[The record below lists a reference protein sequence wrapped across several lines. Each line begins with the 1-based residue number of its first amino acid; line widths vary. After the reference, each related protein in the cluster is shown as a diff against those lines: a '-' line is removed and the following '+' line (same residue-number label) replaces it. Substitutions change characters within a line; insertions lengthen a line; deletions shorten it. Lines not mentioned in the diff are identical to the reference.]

1 MKLPVVPVFLNNTSF
16 TNNFSFI
23 VVTTI
28 DFLRLPNINLIQMK
42 SLLFIFALF
51 ILNFTAQAQFPGGGG
66 GSSVTGRISG
76 VVIDSLTKK
85 PVDYATI
92 TLYRSGGKIPLNGV
106 VTDGKGI
113 FRIDNLNAGNYKVT
127 VSFIGYPTKTIDP
140 VTTTPGK
147 PDANLGTIRLSPT
160 GRMLK
165 GVNIVA
171 DAPIVENRIDRL
183 VYNAE
188 KDVTTAGG
196 NASDVLRKVPLLSV
210 DMDGNVSLRG
220 DQNVRVLING
230 KPSGALS
237 TSLADVLRTI
247 PADQIKSVE
256 VITSPSA
263 KYDAEGS
270 GGIINIIT
278 KSSKASGISGSVS
291 GGVGTRQNNGN
302 VNLNYK
308 HNRFSLGANIGGN
321 GAWPQ
326 TSLVDLYSVTGATT
340 RTQNAQSRTTRLGV
354 RGSINGS
361 YDFNDFNSI
370 TTNVTINSIAMKN
383 NGMGFSTNSL
393 FGATAGYS
401 STNYNKTSL
410 GGFDWSADYTHKFKK
425 QGEEITIAGQWSH
438 TGATNDYATEYFNV
452 PAAFIRFTP
461 NQNGTNDGTN
471 NEYTAQADY
480 TLPIGKN
487 IKLEAGEKSIFRR
500 INSDFE
506 VYQQNNNTGPYL
518 LNDTASNLY
527 KYNQNVYAGYTVAT
541 FTLPKSY
548 SLQVGARVENTQI
561 DGTPSNR
568 TQPSLSPFSNSYT
581 TFVPTLAVSKA
592 LKGGNSVK
600 LNYTKRITRPSLTQ
614 INPFINKAN
623 ADNQTQG
630 SPTLSPEVS
639 QTVEIGYTAFIKSS
653 VIILSTYYKHTNN
666 LIEGIA
672 TSIYDTDLDRTITRT
687 NFLNIGKNN
696 SIGVSASGSI
706 NPIKPL
712 TIRGS
717 ASVYTYDATANSTLT
732 SQQSSNSTY
741 IQYNIFTGAS
751 LALKKGF
758 AAELFGIFNSAR
770 RNIQGTGP
778 AFNLYGLGLKKD
790 IIAKKFTLGLNAL
803 SPFQKYLH
811 LNTNING
818 NGITQHQTISYPLR
832 SFGISFSY
840 NFGKITYGQ
849 QAKKKGVN
857 NDDVMPGDTGNS
869 GGVPSGGSGGRP
881 Q

>member
-1 MKLPVVPVFLNNTSF
+1 
-16 TNNFSFI
+16 
-23 VVTTI
+23 
-28 DFLRLPNINLIQMK
+28 MK
-42 SLLFIFALF
+42 SILLLFSLFIFG
-51 ILNFTAQAQFPGGGG
+51 FTVQAQFPGGGG

-76 VVIDSLTKK
+76 SVVDSVSKK
-85 PVDYATI
+85 PIDYATV
-92 TLYRSGGKIPLNGV
+92 TLYRSGGKAPLNGT
-106 VTDGKGI
+106 VTDEKGN
-113 FRIDNLNAGNYKVT
+113 FRINNLSAGNYKVT
-127 VSFIGYPTKTIDP
+127 ISFIGYPTKTIDP
-140 VTTTPGK
+140 VTTTPAK
-147 PDANLGTIRLSPT
+147 PDANIGAIRLSPT

-165 GVNIVA
+165 GVDVVSTA
-171 DAPIVENRIDRL
+171 SLVENHIDKL

-188 KDVTTAGG
+188 KDLTTSGG
-196 NASDVLRKVPLLSV
+196 NATDVLRKVPLLSV
-210 DMDGNVSLRG
+210 DLDGNVSLRG

-247 PADQIKSVE
+247 PADQIKSIE

-278 KSSKASGISGSVS
+278 KSSKASGLSGSVS

-326 TSLVDLYSVTGATT
+326 TSLVDFSSVTGSTT
-340 RTQNAQSRTTRLGV
+340 RTQNSQSKTTRLGV

-370 TTNVTINSIAMKN
+370 TTSVTINSTSMKN
-383 NGMGFSTNSL
+383 NGMGINTNSL
-393 FGATAGYS
+393 FGINGGYTS
-401 STNYNKTSL
+401 DNYNKTSL

-425 QGEEITIAGQWSH
+425 QGEELTIAGQWSH
-438 TGATNDYATEYFNV
+438 TGATNDYATQYYNV
-452 PAAFIRFTP
+452 PATFIRFTP

-480 TLPIGKN
+480 ALPIGKK
-487 IKLEAGEKSIFRR
+487 IKLEAGGKSIFRR
-500 INSDFE
+500 INSDFD
-506 VYQQNNNTGPYL
+506 VFRQNNNTGPYL
-518 LNDTASNLY
+518 LNDTASNKY
-527 KYNQNVYAGYTVAT
+527 DYNQNVYAGYAVAT
-541 FTLPKSY
+541 FTLPKNY
-548 SLQVGARVENTQI
+548 SIQAGARVENTQI

-581 TFVPTLAVSKA
+581 TFVPTLALSRQ
-592 LKGGNSVK
+592 LKGGNSIK

-639 QTVEIGYTAFIKSS
+639 QTVELGYTAFIKSS
-653 VIILSTYYKHTNN
+653 VIILSAYYKHTNN

-672 TSIYDTDLDRTITRT
+672 DSVRDPDLGRTITRT
-687 NFLNIGKNN
+687 NYLNIGTNN
-696 SIGVSASGSI
+696 SFGVSASGSI

-717 ASVYTYDATANSTLT
+717 ASVYTYDASANALLL
-732 SQQSSNSTY
+732 SQQSSNSVY

-751 LALKKGF
+751 LALSKGF
-758 AAELFGIFNSAR
+758 AAEVFGIFNSAR

-778 AFNLYGLGLKKD
+778 AFNLYGFGVKKD

-803 SPFQKYLH
+803 SPFQKYLQ
-811 LNTNING
+811 LKTNISSNG
-818 NGITQHQTISYPLR
+818 FAQNQTISYPLR

-849 QAKKKGVN
+849 QPKKKGVN
-857 NDDVMPGDTGNS
+857 NDDIMPGDTGNG
-869 GGVPSGGSGGRP
+869 GGVPSTGGGGRP

>member
-1 MKLPVVPVFLNNTSF
+1 MKRLLIL
-16 TNNFSFI
+16 FS
-23 VVTTI
+23 
-28 DFLRLPNINLIQMK
+28 L
-42 SLLFIFALF
+42 SIFAF
-51 ILNFTAQAQFPGGGG
+51 AAHAQFPGGGG

-76 VVIDSLTKK
+76 TVVDSVTKK

-92 TLYRSGGKIPLNGV
+92 TLYRSGGKAPLNGV
-106 VTDGKGI
+106 VTDGKGV
-113 FRIDNLNAGNYKVT
+113 FRINNITAGKYKVT
-127 VSFIGYPTKTIDP
+127 ISFIGYPTKTIDP

-147 PDANLGTIRLSPT
+147 PDISLGIVRLSPT

-171 DAPIVENRIDRL
+171 DAPIVENRIDKL

-188 KDVTTAGG
+188 KDITTGGG
-196 NASDVLRKVPLLSV
+196 NATDVLRKVPLLSV

-230 KPSGALS
+230 KPSGAVS

-278 KSSKASGISGSVS
+278 KSSKASGLSGSVS
-291 GGVGTRQNNGN
+291 GGIGTRQNNGN

-308 HNRFSLGANIGGN
+308 HNRLSLGANIGGN

-326 TSLVDLYSVTGATT
+326 TSLVDFSSVSGTTT
-340 RTQNAQSRTTRLGV
+340 RTQNSQSKTTREGV

-361 YDFNDFNSI
+361 YDFNEFNSL
-370 TTNVTINSIAMKN
+370 TSSVTLNGTAMKN
-383 NGMGFSTNSL
+383 DGTALNTNSL
-393 FGATAGYS
+393 FTGYGGYNT
-401 STNYNKTSL
+401 TNYNKTSL
-410 GGFDWSADYTHKFKK
+410 AGFDWSADYTHKFKK
-425 QGEEITIAGQWSH
+425 QGEELTIAGQWSH
-438 TGATNDYATEYFNV
+438 TGATNDYATAYFNV
-452 PAAFIRFTP
+452 PAAFIRYTP
-461 NQNGTNDGTN
+461 NQTGTNDGTN
-471 NEYTAQADY
+471 NEYTAQVDY
-480 TLPIGKN
+480 ALPINTK
-487 IKLEAGEKSIFRR
+487 IKFEAGGKSIFRR
-500 INSDFE
+500 INSDFN
-506 VYQQNNNTGPYL
+506 VFGQTNNVGPYL
-518 LNDTASNLY
+518 LNDTASNKY
-527 KYNQNVYAGYTVAT
+527 DYNQNVYAGYSVFT

-561 DGTPSNR
+561 AGTPSNS
-568 TQPSLSPFSNSYT
+568 TQPSLKPFSNSYT
-581 TFVPTLAVSKA
+581 SFVPSFALSRS

-600 LNYTKRITRPSLTQ
+600 LTYTKRIQRPSLTQ

-630 SPTLSPEVS
+630 SPTLSPEIS
-639 QTVEIGYTAFIKSS
+639 QTVELGYTAFIKSS

-672 TSIYDTDLDRTITRT
+672 DTVRDPDLGRTVTRT
-687 NFLNIGKNN
+687 NYLNVGKNN
-696 SIGVSASGSI
+696 SFGVSASGSI
-706 NPIKPL
+706 NPVKPL

-717 ASVYTYDATANSTLT
+717 ASVYTYDAVANTALAN
-732 SQQSSNSTY
+732 QQSGGSTY
-741 IQYNIFTGAS
+741 LQYNVFTGAS
-751 LALKKGF
+751 LALKGGF
-758 AAELFGIFNSAR
+758 AAELFGVFNSKR
-770 RNIQGTGP
+770 RTIQGTGP
-778 AFNLYGLGLKKD
+778 AFNIYGFGVKKD
-790 IIAKKFTLGLNAL
+790 IIAKKFTLGLNTL

-811 LNTNING
+811 LNTNISSNG
-818 NGITQHQTISYPLR
+818 FAQNQTISYPIR

-849 QAKKKGVN
+849 QSKKKGVN
-857 NDDVMPGDTGNS
+857 NDDVMPGDNGN
-869 GGVPSGGSGGRP
+869 GGAGVPSGSGGGRP

>member
-1 MKLPVVPVFLNNTSF
+1 MK
-16 TNNFSFI
+16 
-23 VVTTI
+23 
-28 DFLRLPNINLIQMK
+28 RLLI
-42 SLLFIFALF
+42 LFYLSIFA
-51 ILNFTAQAQFPGGGG
+51 ITARAQFPGGGG
-66 GSSVTGRISG
+66 SSSVTGRISG
-76 VVIDSLTKK
+76 TVVDSVTKK

-92 TLYRSGGKIPLNGV
+92 TLFRSGGKAPLNGV
-106 VTDGKGI
+106 VTDGKGV
-113 FRIDNLNAGNYKVT
+113 FRINNISAGKYKVT
-127 VSFIGYPTKTIDP
+127 ISFIGYPTKTIDP

-147 PDANLGTIRLSPT
+147 PDVNLGSIRLSPT

-165 GVNIVA
+165 GVDVVGTA
-171 DAPIVENRIDRL
+171 SLVENRIDKL

-188 KDVTTAGG
+188 KDITTSGG
-196 NASDVLRKVPLLSV
+196 NATDVLRKVPLLSV

-230 KPSGALS
+230 KPSGAVA

-278 KSSKASGISGSVS
+278 KSSKASGLSGSVS

-308 HNRFSLGANIGGN
+308 HNRLSLGANIGGN

-326 TSLVDLYSVTGATT
+326 TSLVDFSSVSGNIT
-340 RTQNAQSRTTRLGV
+340 RTQTASSKTTRQGI

-370 TTNVTINSIAMKN
+370 TTSVTLNSLAMKN
-383 NGMGFSTNSL
+383 NGSGFSTNSL
-393 FGATAGYS
+393 FGISDGYS

-425 QGEEITIAGQWSH
+425 KGEELTLAGQWSH
-438 TGATNDYATEYFNV
+438 TGATNNYATEYFNV
-452 PAAFIRFTP
+452 PAAFIRYTP

-471 NEYTAQADY
+471 NEYTAQIDY
-480 TLPIGKN
+480 ALPINAK
-487 IKLEAGEKSIFRR
+487 IKFEAGGKSIFRR
-500 INSDFE
+500 INSDFDIFR
-506 VYQQNNNTGPYL
+506 QANNTGPYL
-518 LNDTASNLY
+518 LNDTASNKY
-527 KYNQNVYAGYTVAT
+527 DYNQNVYAGYSVFT
-541 FTLPKSY
+541 FQLPKSY

-581 TFVPTLAVSKA
+581 SFVPSFALSKQ
-592 LKGGNSVK
+592 LKGGSSVK
-600 LNYTKRITRPSLTQ
+600 LNYTKRIQRPSLTQ

-630 SPTLSPEVS
+630 SPTLSPEIT
-639 QTVEIGYTAFIKSS
+639 QTAELGYTLFIKSS
-653 VIILSTYYKHTNN
+653 VVILSTYYKHTNN

-672 TSIYDTDLDRTITRT
+672 TSIFDSDLDRNATRT

-717 ASVYTYDATANSTLT
+717 ANFYTYNASANSALLV
-732 SQQSSNSTY
+732 QQSSNSAY
-741 IQYNIFTGAS
+741 LQYNIFTGAS
-751 LALKKGF
+751 LALKDGF
-758 AAELFGIFNSAR
+758 AAELFGVFNSKR

-778 AFNLYGLGLKKD
+778 AFNIYGFGVKKD

-811 LNTNING
+811 LNTNINTA
-818 NGITQHQTISYPLR
+818 NLKQTQTISYPIR
-832 SFGISFSY
+832 SFGISFQY

-849 QAKKKGVN
+849 QTKKKGVN
-857 NDDVMPGDTGNS
+857 NDDVIQGDNGGS
-869 GGVPSGGSGGRP
+869 GGVPSGSSGGRP

>member
-1 MKLPVVPVFLNNTSF
+1 MKRLLILF
-16 TNNFSFI
+16 TLSI
-23 VVTTI
+23 LT
-28 DFLRLPNINLIQMK
+28 
-42 SLLFIFALF
+42 FA
-51 ILNFTAQAQFPGGGG
+51 AQAQFPGGGGG
-66 GSSVTGRISG
+66 GSSVTGRIIG
-76 VVIDSLTKK
+76 TVVDSITKK
-85 PVDYATI
+85 PIDYATI
-92 TLYRSGGKIPLNGV
+92 TLYRSGGKAPLNGV
-106 VTDGKGI
+106 VTDSKGVFKINNISAGK
-113 FRIDNLNAGNYKVT
+113 YKVT
-127 VSFIGYPTKTIDP
+127 VSFIGYPSKTIDP

-147 PDANLGTIRLSPT
+147 PDANLGNVLLAPT
-160 GRMLK
+160 GRILK

-171 DAPIVENRIDRL
+171 DAPIVENRIDKL

-188 KDVTTAGG
+188 KDITTSGG
-196 NASDVLRKVPLLSV
+196 NATDVLRKVPLLSV

-230 KPSGALS
+230 KPSGAVA
-237 TSLADVLRTI
+237 TSLADVLKTI

-278 KSSKASGISGSVS
+278 KSNKASGLSGSVS

-308 HNRFSLGANIGGN
+308 HNRLSLGANIGGN

-326 TSLVDLYSVTGATT
+326 TSLVDFSSVSGSTT
-340 RTQNAQSRTTRLGV
+340 RTQNAESKTTRLGV
-354 RGSINGS
+354 RGSVNGS

-370 TTNVTINSIAMKN
+370 TTSVTLNSLAMKN
-383 NGMGFSTNSL
+383 NGSGINTNSL
-393 FGATAGYS
+393 FGIAGGYS

-425 QGEEITIAGQWSH
+425 QGEELTVAGQWSH
-438 TGATNDYATEYFNV
+438 TGATNDYATEYAGV
-452 PAAFIRFTP
+452 PAAFIRYTP

-471 NEYTAQADY
+471 NEYTAQIDY
-480 TLPIGKN
+480 ALPINTK
-487 IKLEAGEKSIFRR
+487 IKFEAGAKSIFRR
-500 INSDFE
+500 INSDFD
-506 VYQQNNNTGPYL
+506 VFRQNNNTGPYL
-518 LNDTASNLY
+518 LNDTASNDY
-527 KYNQNVYAGYTVAT
+527 DYNQNVYAGYSVFT
-541 FTLPKSY
+541 FQLPKSY
-548 SLQVGARVENTQI
+548 SLQAGARVEETQI

-581 TFVPTLAVSKA
+581 SFVPSLAISKQ
-592 LKGGNSVK
+592 LKGGSSIK
-600 LNYTKRITRPSLTQ
+600 LNYTKRIQRPSLTQ

-630 SPTLSPEVS
+630 SPALSPEIT
-639 QTVEIGYTAFIKSS
+639 QTAELGYTLFIKSS
-653 VIILSTYYKHTNN
+653 VVILSTYYKHTNN

-672 TSIYDTDLDRTITRT
+672 TSLYDSDLNRTVTRT
-687 NFLNIGKNN
+687 SYLNIGKNN
-696 SIGVSASGSI
+696 SVGVSAAGSI

-717 ASVYTYDATANSTLT
+717 ANFYTYNAAANSALLA
-732 SQQSSNSTY
+732 QQSSNSTY
-741 IQYNIFTGAS
+741 LQYNIFTGAS
-751 LALKKGF
+751 LVLKDGF
-758 AAELFGIFNSAR
+758 AAELFGVFNSKR

-778 AFNLYGLGLKKD
+778 AFNIYGFGLKKD

-811 LNTNING
+811 LNTNINSA
-818 NGITQHQTISYPLR
+818 NLKQTQTISYPIR
-832 SFGISFSY
+832 SFGLSFTY

-849 QAKKKGVN
+849 QNRKKGVN
-857 NDDVMPGDTGNS
+857 NDDLLPGDNGN
-869 GGVPSGGSGGRP
+869 GGAGMPSGSSGGRP
-881 Q
+881 

>member
-1 MKLPVVPVFLNNTSF
+1 
-16 TNNFSFI
+16 
-23 VVTTI
+23 
-28 DFLRLPNINLIQMK
+28 MK
-42 SLLFIFALF
+42 SLLLLFAFF
-51 ILNFTAQAQFPGGGG
+51 ILSFTVQAQFPGGGGG
-66 GSSVTGRISG
+66 GSSVTGRIAGS
-76 VVIDSLTKK
+76 VVDSISKK
-85 PVDYATI
+85 PIDYATI
-92 TLYRSGGKIPLNGV
+92 TLFRSGGKAPLNGV
-106 VTDGKGI
+106 VTDSKGN
-113 FRIDNLNAGNYKVT
+113 FRIDNLNPGKYKIT
-127 VSFIGYPTKTIDP
+127 VSFIGYPTKTFDP
-140 VTTTPGK
+140 VTTTPAK
-147 PDANLGTIRLSPT
+147 PDANLGTVRLSPS

-165 GVNIVA
+165 GVEVVGQQA
-171 DAPIVENRIDRL
+171 LVENHIDKL

-188 KDVTTAGG
+188 KDITTSGG
-196 NASDVLRKVPLLSV
+196 NATDVLRKVPLLSV
-210 DMDGNVSLRG
+210 DLDGNVSLRG

-247 PADQIKSVE
+247 PADQIKSIE

-278 KSSKASGISGSVS
+278 KSSKASGISGSIS

-302 VNLNYK
+302 INLNYK

-326 TSLVDLYSVTGATT
+326 TSLVDFNSVTGPVT
-340 RTQNAQSRTTRLGV
+340 RTQSSQSRTTRVGV

-383 NGMGFSTNSL
+383 KGMGFSTNSL
-393 FGATAGYS
+393 FGATAGYTS
-401 STNYNKTSL
+401 DNYNKTSL

-425 QGEEITIAGQWSH
+425 QGEELTIAGQWSH
-438 TGATNDYATEYFNV
+438 TAATNDYATEYFGV

-480 TLPIGKN
+480 SLPIGKK
-487 IKLEAGEKSIFRR
+487 IKLEAGGKSIFRR

-506 VYQQNNNTGPYL
+506 VFQQNNNTGPYL

-561 DGTPSNR
+561 DGTPSNS

-581 TFVPTLAVSKA
+581 TFVPTIAVSRA

-630 SPTLSPEVS
+630 SPALSPEVS
-639 QTVEIGYTAFIKSS
+639 QTVELGYTAFIKSS
-653 VIILSTYYKHTNN
+653 VVILSTYYKHTNN

-672 TSIYDTDLDRTITRT
+672 TSLYDTDLGRNITRT

-696 SIGVSASGSI
+696 SIGVSASGSV
-706 NPIKPL
+706 NPVKPL

-717 ASVYTYDATANSTLT
+717 ASVYTYDASASSALLA
-732 SQQSSNSTY
+732 QQSSNNTY

-758 AAELFGIFNSAR
+758 AAELFGVFNSKR

-778 AFNLYGLGLKKD
+778 AFNIYGLGLKKD

-811 LNTNING
+811 LNTNINSA
-818 NGITQHQTISYPLR
+818 NLTQTQTISYPIR

-857 NDDVMPGDTGNS
+857 NDDIMPGDTGNGG
-869 GGVPSGGSGGRP
+869 GGVPSGGGGRP